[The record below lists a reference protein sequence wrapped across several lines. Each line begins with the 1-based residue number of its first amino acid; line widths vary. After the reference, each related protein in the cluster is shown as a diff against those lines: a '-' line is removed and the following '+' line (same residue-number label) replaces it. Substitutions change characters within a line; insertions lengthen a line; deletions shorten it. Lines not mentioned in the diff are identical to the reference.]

1 MKAGILWWWGC
12 KTVQL
17 LWKKCWWF
25 LKILNIESPYGLTI
39 LHLGV
44 CQKELKTG
52 TQTNTGT
59 PVHTSIVHKS
69 QTSVNQQMN
78 GVVSKCHILLFS
90 HKKY

>member
-52 TQTNTGT
+52 MQTNTGT
-59 PVHTSIVHKS
+59 PMFTPALFTRAKSASI
-69 QTSVNQQMN
+69 NR
-78 GVVSKCHILLFS
+78 
-90 HKKY
+90 